1 MLHCLSGK
9 ENQLIQVIARH
20 KNLRVQAITRIRI
33 KPFSFAK
40 PQAAGWDYNYY
51 ESHCF
56 LLRQKQLKSLQMQFS
71 FFFSHHRLK
80 ECKEVLHCWSGK
92 ENQLI
97 QVFSEV
103 QEPEGSSNQE
113 SVFRAYERQ
122 GIRNKSQRF
131 LHYFSSMR
139 IIPQVW

>member
-56 LLRQKQLKSLQMQFS
+56 LLRQKQLKSPQMQFS
-71 FFFSHHRLK
+71 FFFFSHHRLK

-97 QVFSEV
+97 QVLARYKNLRVQAIRSQFSQHMNGKASETKV
-103 QEPEGSSNQE
+103 RDFYTTS
-113 SVFRAYERQ
+113 
-122 GIRNKSQRF
+122 
-131 LHYFSSMR
+131 
-139 IIPQVW
+139 QVWD